1 MKKYILSLLSIAF
14 ISFLTSA
21 QDCTP
26 EILAKKAGTWKAGP
40 QGFIQNVTAADLAK
54 EKGVIAA
61 IHKML
66 SSNYKPTGCEVSY
79 STVYGKQLSTGQT
92 WIADPYH
99 FAMIILPY
107 LCNNKS
113 ADKSKYTVSI
123 ASATNVNITA
133 NQLSLLRAADLY
145 AATIPD
151 DERGYLKLK
160 QRPQKKDGVWF
171 MGEEVEGDAGT
182 ANEITES
189 TWLITYND
197 SLPFYYVSRKEY
209 LMILLK
215 RLDKAIKESPS
226 EKEYFNKFIKNVN
239 EYLKTPETELSQ
251 PAVCMWNDEERFEKF
266 VDEGTKGSF
275 IAVKPNLD
283 YYHKKLP
290 KSSPQFFTVMYTISA
305 GDEVFEE
312 NISNIKKAI
321 DFAALKNMLG
331 K

>member
-1 MKKYILSLLSIAF
+1 MKTIVLFAFLLAALYS
-14 ISFLTSA
+14 SA
-21 QDCTP
+21 QDCS
-26 EILAKKAGTWKAGP
+26 EELLAQKPGTWKAGP
-40 QGFIQNVTAADLAK
+40 QGFIENVAAADLAK
-54 EKGVIAA
+54 EKAVIAS
-61 IHKML
+61 IHKMV

-79 STVYGKQLSTGQT
+79 SNVYGKHPDEGQT

-113 ADKSKYTVSI
+113 ADISKYTVAI
-123 ASATNVNITA
+123 ASATSVEITV
-133 NQLSLLRAADLY
+133 NQLSLSQGGELY
-145 AATIPD
+145 AATVPAE
-151 DERGYLKLK
+151 ERGYLKLK

-171 MGEEVEGDAGT
+171 LGDKGDAGT
-182 ANEITES
+182 AQEITEY

-209 LMILLK
+209 LQILLK
-215 RLDKAIKESPS
+215 RLDKSIKESPG
-226 EKEYFNKFIKNVN
+226 EKEYFNTFIKNAN
-239 EYLKTPETELSQ
+239 EYLKKSETELSQ
-251 PAVCMWNDEERFEKF
+251 PAICMWNDEERFEKF

-283 YYHKKLP
+283 YFHKKLP
-290 KSSPQFFTVMYTISA
+290 KSSPQFFTAKYMVSA
-305 GDEVFEE
+305 GEKVFDE
-312 NISNIKKAI
+312 NIANIKKAI